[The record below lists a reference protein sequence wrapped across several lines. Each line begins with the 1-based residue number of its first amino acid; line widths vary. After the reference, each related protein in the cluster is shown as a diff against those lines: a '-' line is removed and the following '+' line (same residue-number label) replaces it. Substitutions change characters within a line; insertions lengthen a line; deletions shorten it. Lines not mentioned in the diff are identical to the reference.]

1 MLIPKPNQS
10 NELRLVCDYR
20 DLNMCVEKDLYS
32 VPRISTCLQNFEGR
46 SVFSKLDLKSFFFQI
61 SLDVDSRPL
70 TTITTPFGLF
80 QWNVMP
86 QGLTT
91 SLAIAQRFIDW
102 VLSSSGSIH
111 TEDLRDLGVT
121 AYIDD
126 IAVATH
132 TVDEHQHVLEKVL
145 RRLHEHGVQLRF
157 DKTALFVSRMSFLGS
172 TYSGC

>member
-20 DLNMCVEKDLYS
+20 DLNMSAEKDLYS

-70 TTITTPFGLF
+70 TTITTPFDLF

-91 SLAIAQRFIDW
+91 SPAIAQRFIENII
-102 VLSSSGSIH
+102 L
-111 TEDLRDLGVT
+111 
-121 AYIDD
+121 
-126 IAVATH
+126 
-132 TVDEHQHVLEKVL
+132 
-145 RRLHEHGVQLRF
+145 
-157 DKTALFVSRMSFLGS
+157 M
-172 TYSGC
+172 